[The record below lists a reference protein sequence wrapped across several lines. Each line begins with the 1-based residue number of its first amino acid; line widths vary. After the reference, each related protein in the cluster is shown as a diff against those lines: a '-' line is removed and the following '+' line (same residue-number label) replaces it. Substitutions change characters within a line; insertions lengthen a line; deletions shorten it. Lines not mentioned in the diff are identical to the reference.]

1 MLVTCN
7 SKSKSKHA
15 MSYIILRELFP
26 CDIAELIYEFM
37 KVNAVNVIIKY
48 LNNSKK
54 RYSVFVQLR
63 QRSVA
68 YFSVFSIYSIDS
80 IANNHLVVSCNLV
93 DEVIEDLYN
102 DLTFMYK
109 AHYPRASYL
118 GYEWSNVLG
127 NISNVLMYYYN
138 RLAFRGCLKKK
149 NRNYNYLKMCIEL
162 WFKLCQKYNLYL
174 VLCYLDSAKKVNRNI
189 KAIKLRPI
197 KNFSQ
202 FRIAPLVTDTKLPE
216 SIYNECG
223 LMRHHKLL
231 RFNAFERRI
240 Y

>member
-1 MLVTCN
+1 
-7 SKSKSKHA
+7 

-37 KVNAVNVIIKY
+37 KANAANVLKNY
-48 LNNSKK
+48 VTNAKK
-54 RYSVFVQLR
+54 RYSVFVQLS
-63 QRSVA
+63 QRSIA
-68 YFSVFSIYSIDS
+68 YFSEFSIYSIDS
-80 IANNHLVVSCNLV
+80 IANNHLVLSCNLV

-109 AHYPRASYL
+109 AHYPRANYL
-118 GYEWSNVLG
+118 REGWSNVLG

-138 RLAFRGCLKKK
+138 RLAFRGCLKNK
-149 NRNYNYLKMCIEL
+149 NSNYKYLKMCIEL

-197 KNFSQ
+197 KNFTE
-202 FRIAPLVTDTKLPE
+202 FRIAPLVTDFQIHEHRIIKHERIL
-216 SIYNECG
+216 
-223 LMRHHKLL
+223 LRHHSLL
-231 RFNAFERRI
+231 HFDAGAQRR

>member
-1 MLVTCN
+1 
-7 SKSKSKHA
+7 

-37 KVNAVNVIIKY
+37 KVNAANVIIKY

-54 RYSVFVQLR
+54 RYGVFVQLS
-63 QRSVA
+63 QRTIA
-68 YFSVFSIYSIDS
+68 YFSEFSIYSINS
-80 IANNHLVVSCNLV
+80 IVNDHLVVSCNLV

-102 DLTFMYK
+102 DLTFMYN

-118 GYEWSNVLG
+118 REGWCNVLG
-127 NISNVLMYYYN
+127 NISNILMYYYN
-138 RLAFRGCLKKK
+138 RLAFRGCLKK
-149 NRNYNYLKMCIEL
+149 NNSNYKYFKMCIEL
-162 WFKLCQKYNLYL
+162 WFKLCQKHNLYL

-197 KNFSQ
+197 KNFTE
-202 FRIAPLVTDTKLPE
+202 FRIAPLVTDFKIHE
-216 SIYNECG
+216 HRIKHEQG
-223 LMRHHKLL
+223 LLRHHRLL
-231 RFNAFERRI
+231 THYTPADQRR

>member
-1 MLVTCN
+1 
-7 SKSKSKHA
+7 
-15 MSYIILRELFP
+15 MSYKILLELFP

-37 KVNAVNVIIKY
+37 KENAINIIK
-48 LNNSKK
+48 NAKK
-54 RYSVFVQLR
+54 RYSVFVQLS
-63 QRSVA
+63 QCSIA
-68 YFSVFSIYSIDS
+68 YFSEFSIYSIDS
-80 IANNHLVVSCNLV
+80 IVNNYLVVSCNLV

-102 DLTFMYK
+102 ELMFMYN

-118 GYEWSNVLG
+118 REGWPNVLG
-127 NISNVLMYYYN
+127 NISNILMYYYN
-138 RLAFRGCLKKK
+138 RLAFRGCLKK
-149 NRNYNYLKMCIEL
+149 NNSNYNYLKMCIEL

-197 KNFSQ
+197 TNFMY
-202 FRIAPLVTDTKLPE
+202 FRLAPLVTYAKMPE

-223 LMRHHKLL
+223 LLRHHRLL
-231 RFNAFERRI
+231 RLNAFERMI

>member
-1 MLVTCN
+1 MQEHIT
-7 SKSKSKHA
+7 
-15 MSYIILRELFP
+15 MSYKILLELFP

-37 KVNAVNVIIKY
+37 KENAINVIK
-48 LNNSKK
+48 NAKK
-54 RYSVFVQLR
+54 RYSVFVQL
-63 QRSVA
+63 SHCSIA
-68 YFSVFSIYSIDS
+68 YFSEFSIYSIDS
-80 IANNHLVVSCNLV
+80 IVNNHLVVSCNLV

-102 DLTFMYK
+102 HLLFMYK

-118 GYEWSNVLG
+118 GYDWSNVLG
-127 NISNVLMYYYN
+127 NISNILMYYYN

-149 NRNYNYLKMCIEL
+149 NRNYNYLKMCIQL

-197 KNFSQ
+197 TNFMD
-202 FRIAPLVTDTKLPE
+202 FRIAPLVTHFKIHE
-216 SIYNECG
+216 HRFKYEQG
-223 LMRHHKLL
+223 LLRHHSLL
-231 RFNAFERRI
+231 PFNADEQRR

>member
-1 MLVTCN
+1 
-7 SKSKSKHA
+7 
-15 MSYIILRELFP
+15 MSYKILFELFP

-37 KVNAVNVIIKY
+37 KENAINIIK
-48 LNNSKK
+48 NAKK
-54 RYSVFVQLR
+54 RYYVFVQLS
-63 QRSVA
+63 QCSIA
-68 YFSVFSIYSIDS
+68 YFSEFSIYSIDS
-80 IANNHLVVSCNLV
+80 IVNNHLVVSCNLV

-102 DLTFMYK
+102 HLLFMYK

-118 GYEWSNVLG
+118 GYDWSNVLG
-127 NISNVLMYYYN
+127 NISNILMYYYN

-149 NRNYNYLKMCIEL
+149 NSNYNYLKMCIEL

-197 KNFSQ
+197 TNFMD
-202 FRIAPLVTDTKLPE
+202 FRIAPLVTHFKIHE
-216 SIYNECG
+216 HRFKYEQG
-223 LMRHHKLL
+223 LLRHHSLL
-231 RFNAFERRI
+231 PFNVDEQRR

>member
-1 MLVTCN
+1 
-7 SKSKSKHA
+7 
-15 MSYIILRELFP
+15 MSYKILFELFP
-26 CDIAELIYEFM
+26 CDIAEIIYEFM
-37 KVNAVNVIIKY
+37 KENAINVIK
-48 LNNSKK
+48 NAKK
-54 RYSVFVQLR
+54 RYSVFVQL
-63 QRSVA
+63 SHCSIA
-68 YFSVFSIYSIDS
+68 YFSEFSIYSIDS
-80 IANNHLVVSCNLV
+80 IVNNHLVVSCNLV

-102 DLTFMYK
+102 NLLFMYK

-118 GYEWSNVLG
+118 GYDWSNVLG

-149 NRNYNYLKMCIEL
+149 NRNYNYLKMCIQL

-197 KNFSQ
+197 TNFMD
-202 FRIAPLVTDTKLPE
+202 FRIAPLVTHFKIHE
-216 SIYNECG
+216 HRFKYEQG
-223 LMRHHKLL
+223 LLRHHSLL
-231 RFNAFERRI
+231 PFNADEQRR

>member
-1 MLVTCN
+1 
-7 SKSKSKHA
+7 
-15 MSYIILRELFP
+15 MSYKILFELFP

-37 KVNAVNVIIKY
+37 KDNAINIIK
-48 LNNSKK
+48 NAKK
-54 RYSVFVQLR
+54 RYSVFVQLS
-63 QRSVA
+63 QCSIA
-68 YFSVFSIYSIDS
+68 YFSEFSIYSIDS
-80 IANNHLVVSCNLV
+80 IVNNHLVVSCNLV

-102 DLTFMYK
+102 HLLFMYK

-118 GYEWSNVLG
+118 GYDWSNVLG
-127 NISNVLMYYYN
+127 NISNILMYYYN

-149 NRNYNYLKMCIEL
+149 NSNYNYLKMCIEL

-197 KNFSQ
+197 TNFMD
-202 FRIAPLVTDTKLPE
+202 FRIAPLVTHFKIHE
-216 SIYNECG
+216 HRFKYEQG
-223 LMRHHKLL
+223 LLRHHSLL
-231 RFNAFERRI
+231 PFNVDEQRR

>member
-1 MLVTCN
+1 
-7 SKSKSKHA
+7 
-15 MSYIILRELFP
+15 MSYIVLRELFP
-26 CDIAELIYEFM
+26 HDIAELIYEFM
-37 KVNAVNVIIKY
+37 KVNAANVLKIYIS
-48 LNNSKK
+48 NAKK

-68 YFSVFSIYSIDS
+68 YFSEFSIYSIDS

-102 DLTFMYK
+102 DLTFMYN

-118 GYEWSNVLG
+118 GDEWSDVLG
-127 NISNVLMYYYN
+127 NISNILMYYYN
-138 RLAFRGCLKKK
+138 RLAFRGCLKNK
-149 NRNYNYLKMCIEL
+149 NSNYKYLKMCIEL

-174 VLCYLDSAKKVNRNI
+174 VLYYLDSAKKVNRNI

-197 KNFSQ
+197 KNFME
-202 FRIAPLVTDTKLPE
+202 FRIAPLVTDFKIHEHRIIKHERIL
-216 SIYNECG
+216 
-223 LMRHHKLL
+223 LRHHSLL
-231 RFNAFERRI
+231 HFDAGAQRR

>member
-1 MLVTCN
+1 
-7 SKSKSKHA
+7 
-15 MSYIILRELFP
+15 MSYKVLFELFP
-26 CDIAELIYEFM
+26 HDIAELIYEFM
-37 KVNAVNVIIKY
+37 KENAINILK
-48 LNNSKK
+48 NAKK

-68 YFSVFSIYSIDS
+68 YFSEFSIYSIDS
-80 IANNHLVVSCNLV
+80 IVNNHLVVSSNLV

-102 DLTFMYK
+102 DLMFIYK

-118 GYEWSNVLG
+118 GYDWSNVLG

-149 NRNYNYLKMCIEL
+149 NRNYNYFKMCIQL

-197 KNFSQ
+197 KNFMD
-202 FRIAPLVTDTKLPE
+202 FRIAPLVTHFKIDEHRFKYE
-216 SIYNECG
+216 QG
-223 LMRHHKLL
+223 LLRHHSLL
-231 RFNAFERRI
+231 PFNVDEQRR

>member
-1 MLVTCN
+1 
-7 SKSKSKHA
+7 
-15 MSYIILRELFP
+15 MSYKILFELFP

-37 KVNAVNVIIKY
+37 KENAINIIK
-48 LNNSKK
+48 NAKK
-54 RYSVFVQLR
+54 RYSVFVQLS
-63 QRSVA
+63 QCSIA
-68 YFSVFSIYSIDS
+68 YFSEFSIYSIDS
-80 IANNHLVVSCNLV
+80 IVNNHLVVSCNLV

-118 GYEWSNVLG
+118 GYDWSNVLG

-197 KNFSQ
+197 KNFMD
-202 FRIAPLVTDTKLPE
+202 FRIAPLVTHFKIDEHRFKYE
-216 SIYNECG
+216 QG
-223 LMRHHKLL
+223 LLRHHSLL
-231 RFNAFERRI
+231 PFNVDEQRR

>member
-1 MLVTCN
+1 
-7 SKSKSKHA
+7 
-15 MSYIILRELFP
+15 MSYKILFELFP
-26 CDIAELIYEFM
+26 YDIAEIIYEFM
-37 KVNAVNVIIKY
+37 KENAINVIK
-48 LNNSKK
+48 NAKK
-54 RYSVFVQLR
+54 RYSVFVQL
-63 QRSVA
+63 SHCSIA
-68 YFSVFSIYSIDS
+68 YFSEFSIYSIDS
-80 IANNHLVVSCNLV
+80 IVNNHLVVSCNLV

-102 DLTFMYK
+102 NLLFMYK

-118 GYEWSNVLG
+118 GYDWSNVLG

-149 NRNYNYLKMCIEL
+149 NRNYNYLKMCIQL

-197 KNFSQ
+197 TNFMD
-202 FRIAPLVTDTKLPE
+202 FRIAPLVTHFKIHE
-216 SIYNECG
+216 HRFKYEQG
-223 LMRHHKLL
+223 LLRHHSLL
-231 RFNAFERRI
+231 PFNADEQRR

>member
-1 MLVTCN
+1 MQEHIT
-7 SKSKSKHA
+7 
-15 MSYIILRELFP
+15 MSYKILFELFP

-37 KVNAVNVIIKY
+37 KENAINVIK
-48 LNNSKK
+48 NAKK
-54 RYSVFVQLR
+54 RYSVFVQL
-63 QRSVA
+63 SHCSIA
-68 YFSVFSIYSIDS
+68 YFSEFSIYSIDS
-80 IANNHLVVSCNLV
+80 IVNNYLVVSCNLV

-102 DLTFMYK
+102 ELTFMYN

-118 GYEWSNVLG
+118 GYDWSNVLG
-127 NISNVLMYYYN
+127 NISNILMYYYN

-149 NRNYNYLKMCIEL
+149 NRNYNYLKMCIQL

-197 KNFSQ
+197 TNFMD
-202 FRIAPLVTDTKLPE
+202 FRIAPLVTHFKIHE
-216 SIYNECG
+216 HRFKYEQG
-223 LMRHHKLL
+223 LLRHHSLL
-231 RFNAFERRI
+231 PFNADEQRR

>member
-1 MLVTCN
+1 
-7 SKSKSKHA
+7 

-26 CDIAELIYEFM
+26 CDVADIINEFM
-37 KVNAVNVIIKY
+37 KVNAANVIIKY

-54 RYSVFVQLR
+54 RYSVFVQL
-63 QRSVA
+63 SHLTIA
-68 YFSVFSIYSIDS
+68 YFSEFSIYSINS

-102 DLTFMYK
+102 ELTFMYN

-118 GYEWSNVLG
+118 RAGWCNVLG
-127 NISNVLMYYYN
+127 NISNILMYYYN
-138 RLAFRGCLKKK
+138 RLAFSDGLKK
-149 NRNYNYLKMCIEL
+149 NNSNYNYLKMCIEL
-162 WFKLCQKYNLYL
+162 WFKLCQKHNLYL

>member
-1 MLVTCN
+1 
-7 SKSKSKHA
+7 
-15 MSYIILRELFP
+15 MSYKILFELFP

-37 KVNAVNVIIKY
+37 KENAINILK
-48 LNNSKK
+48 NAKK
-54 RYSVFVQLR
+54 RYSVFVQLS
-63 QRSVA
+63 QCSIA
-68 YFSVFSIYSIDS
+68 YFSEFSIYSIDS
-80 IANNHLVVSCNLV
+80 IVNNHLVVSCNLV

-118 GYEWSNVLG
+118 GYDWSNVLG

-149 NRNYNYLKMCIEL
+149 NRNYNYLKMCIQL

-197 KNFSQ
+197 TNFMD
-202 FRIAPLVTDTKLPE
+202 FRIAPLVTHFKIHE
-216 SIYNECG
+216 HRFKYEQG
-223 LMRHHKLL
+223 LLRHHSLL
-231 RFNAFERRI
+231 PFNADEQRR

>member
-1 MLVTCN
+1 
-7 SKSKSKHA
+7 
-15 MSYIILRELFP
+15 MSYKILFELFP

-37 KVNAVNVIIKY
+37 KENAINIIK
-48 LNNSKK
+48 NAKK
-54 RYSVFVQLR
+54 RYSVFVQLS
-63 QRSVA
+63 QCSIA
-68 YFSVFSIYSIDS
+68 YFSEFSIYSIDS
-80 IANNHLVVSCNLV
+80 IVNNHLVVSCNLV

-118 GYEWSNVLG
+118 GYDWSNVLG

-149 NRNYNYLKMCIEL
+149 NRNYNYLKMCIQL

-197 KNFSQ
+197 TNFMD
-202 FRIAPLVTDTKLPE
+202 FRIAPLVTHFKIHE
-216 SIYNECG
+216 HRFKYEQG
-223 LMRHHKLL
+223 LLRHHSLL
-231 RFNAFERRI
+231 PFNADEQRR

>member
-1 MLVTCN
+1 MQEHIT
-7 SKSKSKHA
+7 
-15 MSYIILRELFP
+15 MSYMILCELFP
-26 CDIAELIYEFM
+26 GDIAELIYEFM
-37 KVNAVNVIIKY
+37 KENAINVIK
-48 LNNSKK
+48 NAKK
-54 RYSVFVQLR
+54 RYSVFVQLSH
-63 QRSVA
+63 RSIA
-68 YFSVFSIYSIDS
+68 YFSEFSIYSIDS
-80 IANNHLVVSCNLV
+80 IVNNYLVVSCTLV

-149 NRNYNYLKMCIEL
+149 NRNYNYLKMCIQL

-197 KNFSQ
+197 TNFMD
-202 FRIAPLVTDTKLPE
+202 FRIAPLVTHFKIHE
-216 SIYNECG
+216 HRIKHEQG
-223 LMRHHKLL
+223 LLRHHSLL
-231 RFNAFERRI
+231 PFNADEQRR

>member
-1 MLVTCN
+1 
-7 SKSKSKHA
+7 
-15 MSYIILRELFP
+15 MSYILIHEVLPLP
-26 CDIAELIYEFM
+26 HDIVEIIYEFM
-37 KVNAVNVIIKY
+37 KVNAMNVIKSY
-48 LNNSKK
+48 VNNAKK
-54 RYSVFVQLR
+54 RRFVFLQLY
-63 QRSVA
+63 QRSIA
-68 YFSVFSIYSIDS
+68 YFSEFSIYSIDS

-102 DLTFMYK
+102 DLTFMYN
-109 AHYPRASYL
+109 AHYPRVSYL
-118 GYEWSNVLG
+118 GDEWSDVLG

-149 NRNYNYLKMCIEL
+149 NSNYNYLKMCIQL

-197 KNFSQ
+197 KNFTK

-223 LMRHHKLL
+223 LLRHHSLL
-231 RFNAFERRI
+231 PFDAGAQRR

>member
-1 MLVTCN
+1 
-7 SKSKSKHA
+7 
-15 MSYIILRELFP
+15 MSYIILREVFP

-37 KVNAVNVIIKY
+37 KINAANVIIKY

-54 RYSVFVQLR
+54 RYSVFVQLSHR
-63 QRSVA
+63 TIA
-68 YFSVFSIYSIDS
+68 YFSEFSIYSIDS
-80 IANNHLVVSCNLV
+80 IVNNHLVLSCNLV

-102 DLTFMYK
+102 DLTFMYN

-118 GYEWSNVLG
+118 GDEWSDVLG

-149 NRNYNYLKMCIEL
+149 NSNYKYLKMCIQL

-197 KNFSQ
+197 KNFME
-202 FRIAPLVTDTKLPE
+202 FRIAPLVTDFKIQEHRIIKHERVL
-216 SIYNECG
+216 
-223 LMRHHKLL
+223 LRHHSLL
-231 RFNAFERRI
+231 HFDAGAQRR

>member
-1 MLVTCN
+1 
-7 SKSKSKHA
+7 

-26 CDIAELIYEFM
+26 HDIAELIYEFM
-37 KVNAVNVIIKY
+37 KENAMNILKNYI
-48 LNNSKK
+48 NNSKK
-54 RYSVFVQLR
+54 RYSVFVQLY

-68 YFSVFSIYSIDS
+68 YFSEFSIYSIDS
-80 IANNHLVVSCNLV
+80 IVNNYLVVSCNLV

-102 DLTFMYK
+102 DLMFMYK

-118 GYEWSNVLG
+118 GYDWSNVLG

-197 KNFSQ
+197 KNFMD
-202 FRIAPLVTDTKLPE
+202 FRIAPLVTHFKIDEHRFKYE
-216 SIYNECG
+216 QG
-223 LMRHHKLL
+223 LLRHHSLL
-231 RFNAFERRI
+231 PFNVDEQRR

>member
-1 MLVTCN
+1 
-7 SKSKSKHA
+7 
-15 MSYIILRELFP
+15 
-26 CDIAELIYEFM
+26 M
-37 KVNAVNVIIKY
+37 KVNAANVIIKY

-54 RYSVFVQLR
+54 RYSVFVQL
-63 QRSVA
+63 SHLTIA
-68 YFSVFSIYSIDS
+68 YFSEFSIYSIDS
-80 IANNHLVVSCNLV
+80 IVNNHLVLSCNLV

-102 DLTFMYK
+102 DLMFMYN

-118 GYEWSNVLG
+118 RDEWSNVLG

-149 NRNYNYLKMCIEL
+149 NSNYNYLKMCIQL

-197 KNFSQ
+197 KNFTE
-202 FRIAPLVTDTKLPE
+202 FRIAPLVTHFKIHEYRIKLE
-216 SIYNECG
+216 QG
-223 LMRHHKLL
+223 LLRHHSLL
-231 RFNAFERRI
+231 PFDAGAQRR

>member
-1 MLVTCN
+1 
-7 SKSKSKHA
+7 

-37 KVNAVNVIIKY
+37 KVNAMNVLKSYVN
-48 LNNSKK
+48 NAKK

-80 IANNHLVVSCNLV
+80 IANNHLVLSCNLV

-102 DLTFMYK
+102 DLTFMYN

-118 GYEWSNVLG
+118 GDEWSNVLC

-149 NRNYNYLKMCIEL
+149 NSNYNYLKMCIQL

-197 KNFSQ
+197 KNFTE
-202 FRIAPLVTDTKLPE
+202 FRIAPLVTHLKLQE
-216 SIYNECG
+216 HRIIKHEVG
-223 LMRHHKLL
+223 FLRHHSLL
-231 RFNAFERRI
+231 PFDAGAQRR

>member
-1 MLVTCN
+1 MLVTSN
-7 SKSKSKHA
+7 SKSKHA
-15 MSYIILRELFP
+15 MSYKLLCELFP
-26 CDIAELIYEFM
+26 CDVADLIYEFM
-37 KVNAVNVIIKY
+37 KVNAANVIIKY

-54 RYSVFVQLR
+54 RYSVFVQL
-63 QRSVA
+63 SHLTIA
-68 YFSVFSIYSIDS
+68 YFTEFSIYSINS

-102 DLTFMYK
+102 ELMFMYN

-118 GYEWSNVLG
+118 REGWPNVLG
-127 NISNVLMYYYN
+127 NISNILMYYYN
-138 RLAFRGCLKKK
+138 RLAFRGCLKK
-149 NRNYNYLKMCIEL
+149 NNSNYNYLKMCIEL

>member
-1 MLVTCN
+1 
-7 SKSKSKHA
+7 
-15 MSYIILRELFP
+15 MSYKILFELFP
-26 CDIAELIYEFM
+26 CDIAEIIYEFM
-37 KVNAVNVIIKY
+37 KENAINVIK
-48 LNNSKK
+48 NAKK
-54 RYSVFVQLR
+54 RYSVFVQL
-63 QRSVA
+63 SHCSIA
-68 YFSVFSIYSIDS
+68 YFSEFSIYSIDS
-80 IANNHLVVSCNLV
+80 IVNNYLVVSCNLV

-102 DLTFMYK
+102 NLLFMYK

-118 GYEWSNVLG
+118 GYDWSNVLG

-149 NRNYNYLKMCIEL
+149 NRNYNYLKMCIQL

-197 KNFSQ
+197 TNFMD
-202 FRIAPLVTDTKLPE
+202 FRIAPLVTHFKIHE
-216 SIYNECG
+216 HRIKHEQG
-223 LMRHHKLL
+223 LLRHHSLL
-231 RFNAFERRI
+231 PFNADEQRR

>member
-1 MLVTCN
+1 
-7 SKSKSKHA
+7 

-26 CDIAELIYEFM
+26 HDIAELIYEFM
-37 KVNAVNVIIKY
+37 KVNAMNVIK
-48 LNNSKK
+48 NAKK
-54 RYSVFVQLR
+54 RYSVFVQLY

-68 YFSVFSIYSIDS
+68 YFSEFSIYSIDS
-80 IANNHLVVSCNLV
+80 IVNNHLVVSCNLV

-102 DLTFMYK
+102 DLMFIYK

-118 GYEWSNVLG
+118 GYDWSNVLG

-197 KNFSQ
+197 KNFMD
-202 FRIAPLVTDTKLPE
+202 FRIAPLVTHFKIDEHRFKYE
-216 SIYNECG
+216 QG
-223 LMRHHKLL
+223 LLRHHSLL
-231 RFNAFERRI
+231 PFNVDEQRR